1 MQGCAESLSGANEN
15 LVGGMGRQGT
25 DRQRS
30 CLRSLGFLRVGSTSL
45 FSLKRTFKSALKPWE
60 TESFF
65 ENGRED

>member
-15 LVGGMGRQGT
+15 LVCGMGCQGT
-25 DRQRS
+25 DRPWS

-45 FSLKRTFKSALKPWE
+45 YSLKRTFKSALKPWE

-65 ENGRED
+65 ENGCED